1 MKITENE
8 RAISTAERQYLLYRF
23 LLENSNK
30 DNVVSAKRIND
41 FLDTYDIVVSP
52 NTIYNDMEAISRITK
67 IEIKYDFSKKGYYLK
82 NPPFQPHE
90 LRLMV
95 DSIQAS
101 PFITQ
106 QKADEITKKISSL
119 TDRFTA
125 QQLRR
130 QSYVEDR
137 IHSMNESIVRDADRI
152 FSAIREGKK
161 IAFKFFHYD
170 RKKQKVYS
178 RSGKVY
184 IVSPFAMIWRNG
196 YYYLYAFVDGENR
209 FRHFRI
215 DRMDAISKPLL
226 DSRDGEERYS
236 AKELTKK
243 TAKSFGI
250 REGKEETVSL
260 RFNNGL
266 VDAVMDAF
274 GRDVMMIPDD
284 EENFIITERVR
295 LNMDFYAWLFSFGR
309 GVKVIKPEKVIEKM
323 CEYTQNIT
331 DMYKD
336 DGEM

>member
-30 DNVVSAKRIND
+30 DHVVSAKRIND

-52 NTIYNDMEAISRITK
+52 NTIYNDIEAISRITK

-130 QSYVEDR
+130 
-137 IHSMNESIVRDADRI
+137 H
-152 FSAIREGKK
+152 
-161 IAFKFFHYD
+161 
-170 RKKQKVYS
+170 
-178 RSGKVY
+178 
-184 IVSPFAMIWRNG
+184 P
-196 YYYLYAFVDGENR
+196 
-209 FRHFRI
+209 
-215 DRMDAISKPLL
+215 
-226 DSRDGEERYS
+226 
-236 AKELTKK
+236 
-243 TAKSFGI
+243 
-250 REGKEETVSL
+250 
-260 RFNNGL
+260 
-266 VDAVMDAF
+266 
-274 GRDVMMIPDD
+274 
-284 EENFIITERVR
+284 
-295 LNMDFYAWLFSFGR
+295 
-309 GVKVIKPEKVIEKM
+309 
-323 CEYTQNIT
+323 
-331 DMYKD
+331 
-336 DGEM
+336 